1 LSTSARPRLVSSAD
15 GPEIA
20 TRVRS
25 RALALRT
32 GGITATSRLPSC
44 NSSLSRPGTPS
55 RVIWILGRPRQK
67 LLRPDRAHQPHV
79 QGGILQ
85 LEETLDRGLRGL
97 GLLPDLLEL
106 RAHETAEVGQVGEMA
121 LAAEQEPAQLLLE
134 LLDGAGE
141 RRSGDVALLGG
152 AREVERLADREEIA
166 DLVHFHRPPTGPG
179 PAVPV
184 ASIQCASGI
193 SPVAKRPLQCGRA
206 SLSDLRPAPR
216 RPLFEREQWSDRGPA
231 AAAEMEN
238 DP

>member
-1 LSTSARPRLVSSAD
+1 MVAIAGAMPLLSTSARPRLVSRAD

-32 GGITATSRLPSC
+32 GGITATSRLPSS

-55 RVIWILGRPRQK
+55 RVIWIPWSSR
-67 LLRPDRAHQPHV
+67 
-79 QGGILQ
+79 
-85 LEETLDRGLRGL
+85 L

-141 RRSGDVALLGG
+141 RRLGDVALLGG